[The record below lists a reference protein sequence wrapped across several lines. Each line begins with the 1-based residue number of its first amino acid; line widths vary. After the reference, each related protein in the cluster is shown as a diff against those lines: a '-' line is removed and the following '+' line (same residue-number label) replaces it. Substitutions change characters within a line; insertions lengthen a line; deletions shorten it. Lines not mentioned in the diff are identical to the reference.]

1 MKRITIIII
10 ALIIGA
16 CSGNKTNSQ
25 KTDTLIHCHINGVV
39 NDRPESRKLLLYV
52 GVDGNIALSSQP
64 YSEIKIRNGQFSYDL
79 HLDEPQYCELVFEDE
94 LKNGYWQAIDFVAD
108 NGTINMN
115 LYPTEEVGK
124 TGIEGP
130 VSTTEYQSYKVEL
143 RKLQDATNEIR
154 NKLKEEGKTYTEQYS
169 SLITQIEALENNSP
183 KQKQLIEQIQA
194 MTEEQTYAPETL
206 AERKRY
212 QAEHLAKMLE
222 IVTGEP
228 STARLALLAKQMK
241 YQLPHQELV
250 DAFNNIYAVKMPD
263 NAMTKFCLRQIE
275 GFQLQ
280 IGSQYID
287 FEAPDLEG
295 QMHRLSNMVNGA
307 KLVMLDLWASW
318 CGPCRKASME
328 MIPLYEQY
336 KEKGFMVIGVA
347 RESENTQNM
356 QAAIK
361 KDGYKWPQLVELDDR
376 ANIWAK
382 YGCNNAAGRLIL
394 FDAEGKILAF
404 DPTIEELKAA
414 IQKHIDTN

>member
-16 CSGNKTNSQ
+16 CSGNQTKNQQTEAP
-25 KTDTLIHCHINGVV
+25 IHCHINGVV
-39 NDRPESRKLLLYV
+39 HDRPESRKLLLYV

-64 YSEIKIRNGQFSYDL
+64 HSEIKISDGQFSYDL
-79 HLDEPQYCELVFEDE
+79 YIDEPQYCELVFEDE
-94 LKNGYWQAIDFVAD
+94 LENGYWQAIDFVAD
-108 NGTINMN
+108 DGTINMN
-115 LYPTEEVGK
+115 LYSTEEVGK
-124 TGIEGP
+124 TVIEGP
-130 VSTTEYQSYKVEL
+130 ASTNEYQSYKTEL

-169 SLITQIEALENNSP
+169 SLIAQIEAFENNSP
-183 KQKQLIEQIQA
+183 NQKQLIEQIQT

-212 QAEHLAKMLE
+212 QAERLAKMLK

-228 STARLALLAKQMK
+228 STARLAMLAKQMK
-241 YQLPHQELV
+241 YNLPPQELIN
-250 DAFNNIYAVKMPD
+250 AFNNIYAVKMPD
-263 NAMTKFCLRQIE
+263 NVMTKFCLRQIA
-275 GFQLQ
+275 GLQLQ

-295 QMHRLSNMVNGA
+295 QMHRLSNMVDGA
-307 KLVMLDLWASW
+307 KLVILDLWASW

-336 KEKGFMVIGVA
+336 KDKGFMVIGVA
-347 RESENTQNM
+347 RESENTKNM
-356 QAAIK
+356 QTAIK

-382 YGCNNAAGRLIL
+382 YGCNNAAGRRILI
-394 FDAEGKILAF
+394 DAEGKILAF
-404 DPTIEELKAA
+404 DSTIEELKAA
-414 IQKHIDTN
+414 IHKYIGTN